1 MWYNEGMDDDLASK
15 WENSYSDDA
24 RVLTR
29 SEIRTLFAVVAEHPE
44 VVSLAGGMPSLDQ
57 MPFAEISKV
66 LADVVAKR
74 GAELWQYGTAQG
86 DERLREL
93 VLDICKLEGVQ
104 ANKDNVV
111 LTSGSQQAL
120 DYITRLFINPDDV
133 VLCEEPI
140 YVGAKGI
147 FASYRADIIS
157 IKMDGGGLIPELLEK
172 TIIEQEKQNKKI
184 KFLYTVPNFHNP
196 ASVTLLV
203 ERRPKVLE
211 ICKKHGILII
221 EDNPYGLLSFEGELY
236 PSIYSFDYSEDSEF
250 SNAAENVIYLGS
262 FSKIIAPG
270 FRVGYAIAPS
280 AICEKLVLCA
290 EAATLCSST
299 NSQMTLV
306 AYLENFDWMKRINL
320 FRKSYK
326 ERSYAMIT
334 ALEKYL
340 PECTFEVPHGGF
352 YIWLKLPEG
361 VRSDKLLPYAFDA
374 GVVYV
379 PGTGFY
385 ADNRGAEYIRISFC
399 YPNSEEI
406 TAGIKHLKSAIDNY
420 KKQEALK

>member
-1 MWYNEGMDDDLASK
+1 VVDDFLCK
-15 WENSYSDDA
+15 WENSYSESA
-24 RVLTR
+24 KALTR

-44 VVSLAGGMPSLDQ
+44 VISLAGGMPSLDQ
-57 MPFAEISKV
+57 MPFDEISKV
-66 LADVVAKR
+66 LEKTVAEK
-74 GAELWQYGTAQG
+74 GTKLWQYGTAQG
-86 DERLREL
+86 DKRLREL

-104 ANKDNVV
+104 AHKDNVV

-120 DYITRLFINPDDV
+120 DYITRLFINPGDV

-147 FASYRADIIS
+147 FTSYRADIVT
-157 IKMDGGGLIPELLEK
+157 IKMDNGGLIPQLLEE
-172 TIIEQEKQNKKI
+172 TIVKLNEQKKKI

-196 ASVTLLV
+196 ASTTLLV
-203 ERRPKVLE
+203 QRRPKILE
-211 ICKKHGILII
+211 ICKKYNILII
-221 EDNPYGLLSFEGELY
+221 EDNPYGLLSFDRELY
-236 PSIYSFDYSEDSEF
+236 PSIYSFDYSSGRSE
-250 SNAAENVIYLGS
+250 SKKMDDAAENVIYLGS

-270 FRVGYAIAPS
+270 VRMGYAIAPS
-280 AICEKLVLCA
+280 AVSEKLVLCA
-290 EAATLCSST
+290 EAATLCSSM

-306 AYLENFDWMKRINL
+306 AYLENFDWMKCIDL

-326 ERSYAMIT
+326 ERAYVMIA

-340 PECTFEVPHGGF
+340 PECTFQAPRGGF

-361 VRSDKLLPYAFDA
+361 VRSDKLLSYAFDA

-385 ADNRGAEYIRISFC
+385 ADGRGAEYVRISFC
-399 YPNSEEI
+399 YPSSEEI
-406 TAGIKHLKSAIDNY
+406 TAGIERLKNAIDAY
-420 KKQEALK
+420 KQQEK

>member
-1 MWYNEGMDDDLASK
+1 MLFMTDDLASK
-15 WENSYSDDA
+15 WEQTFSEDA
-24 RVLTR
+24 KVLSR

-44 VVSLAGGMPSLDQ
+44 VISLAGGMPSLWQ
-57 MPFAEISKV
+57 MPFAEISEV
-66 LADVVAKR
+66 LAKTVVEK
-74 GAELWQYGTAQG
+74 GAQMWQYGTAQG
-86 DERLREL
+86 AERLREL

-120 DYITRLFINPDDV
+120 DYITRIFVNPGDV

-147 FASYRADIIS
+147 FASYRADIVS
-157 IKMDGGGLIPELLEK
+157 IKMDADGLIPELLEQ
-172 TIIEQEKQNKKI
+172 TILELQERNRPI

-196 ASVTLLV
+196 ASVTLSI

-211 ICKKHGILII
+211 ICKKYDVLII
-221 EDNPYGLLSFEGELY
+221 EDNPYGLLSFEGKLN
-236 PSIYSFDYSEDSEF
+236 PSIYSLDYQQGQD
-250 SNAAENVIYLGS
+250 AAENVIYLGS

-270 FRVGYAIAPS
+270 FRVGYAIAPE
-280 AICEKLVLCA
+280 AVCEKLVLCA

-306 AYLENFDWMKRINL
+306 AYLENFDWMARINL

-326 ERSYAMIT
+326 ERSEAMIA
-334 ALEKYL
+334 ALRKYL
-340 PECTFEVPHGGF
+340 PECEFEVPLGGF

-361 VRSDKLLPYAFDA
+361 VRSDELLPYAFDA

-385 ADNRGAEYIRISFC
+385 ADGRGAEYIRISFC
-399 YPNSEEI
+399 YPSSDEI
-406 TAGIKHLKSAIDNY
+406 TLGIERLKNAIDNY
-420 KKQEALK
+420 KESH